1 MRCLYA
7 DRSQTSI
14 DQSRMNGLQF
24 PNKVSVRLSFDLRES
39 RREKTHVSSHCWLHK
54 SVSDSSYLVPDEM
67 PFARWRL
74 RSTALVEHEA
84 FGHRVLAYLIYPT
97 YI

>member
-7 DRSQTSI
+7 NDSQTSI
-14 DQSRMNGLQF
+14 DSRTVNGLQL
-24 PNKVSVRLSFDLRES
+24 PNKASVRLSFDSRES

-74 RSTALVEHEA
+74 RSTTLVEHEA
-84 FGHRVLAYLIYPT
+84 CGHRVLAYLIYRT